1 MMLGVCT
8 GFRRRDFLAILTALV
23 AAIFILV
30 HCKKSPHIAAGEISQ
45 LTQLKVDSIFTEKKI
60 QMDESASLEEV
71 TIFTSGND
79 NVVAIFTPREKG
91 YQLLRVQKFTDSLA
105 DAKLIFIAQ
114 GNGHSQGL
122 LMLGNKPKKLI
133 VFDAAKVW
141 QIFELKSE
149 SDKIQVTKLPEKP
162 NDEVLQIQDQKY
174 RFNGF
179 SWVEWS
185 DDEFFPYL
193 DTFEVNGDNSRIEFT
208 NRGMFATRIILTISF
223 PDLKGKNIGEFLKL
237 TKNIPNAKL
246 YPAGFLAHKKGG
258 GNTPLAYPIIEI
270 VKDSLGH
277 NARIKL
283 PLFMNNVGKISLRA
297 VYSQRGTL
305 NQWPAK
311 ASNLT
316 QVDQQNYD
324 AFIR

>member
-1 MMLGVCT
+1 MMSAGRAAL
-8 GFRRRDFLAILTALV
+8 FLLTLFVLAN
-23 AAIFILV
+23 
-30 HCKKSPHIAAGEISQ
+30 CKKSPHITANEITR

-60 QMDESASLEEV
+60 QMNESPSLEEV
-71 TIFTSGND
+71 TIVTSGSENA
-79 NVVAIFTPREKG
+79 VAIFTPHEKS
-91 YQLLRVQKFTDSLA
+91 YQLLRLQKFSNPLV
-105 DAKLIFIAQ
+105 DAKLIFISQ

-122 LMLGNKPKKLI
+122 LMLGNKRLI
-133 VFDAAKVW
+133 VFDDTKVW

-149 SDKIQVTKLPEKP
+149 SDKIQVTKLAEKP
-162 NDEVLQIQDQKY
+162 NDEVLQIQDQKF

-179 SWVEWS
+179 SWVEWA

-193 DTFEVNGDNSRIEFT
+193 DTFEINGENSRIEFT
-208 NRGMFATRIILTISF
+208 NRGMFATRIILTIGF
-223 PDLKGKNIGEFLKL
+223 PDLKGKNISAFLKL

-258 GNTPLAYPIIEI
+258 GSAPLAYPIIEI
-270 VKDSLGH
+270 TKDSLGH

-283 PLFMNNVGKISLRA
+283 PLFMHDVGKISLRA

-311 ASNLT
+311 ASHLT

-324 AFIR
+324 AFWH